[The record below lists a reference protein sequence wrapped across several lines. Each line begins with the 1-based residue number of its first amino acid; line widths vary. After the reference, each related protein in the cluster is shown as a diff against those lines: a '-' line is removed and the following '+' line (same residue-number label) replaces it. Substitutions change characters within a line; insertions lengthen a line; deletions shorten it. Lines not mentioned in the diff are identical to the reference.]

1 MKLYD
6 LCILKTAVNL
16 YSKGTYVI
24 LIDDGLKPIYMA
36 EFWNFE
42 EFNGAEIDTVD
53 EKYIRLAT
61 EFEIK
66 EYQKKFKE
74 YCDRNDKT

>member
-6 LCILKTAVNL
+6 ICILKTGFKL
-16 YSKGTYVI
+16 YSEGTFVI

-42 EFNGAEIDTVD
+42 EFNGAQIDAVD
-53 EKYIRLAT
+53 EKYLRLAS
-61 EFEIK
+61 EAEIQ

-74 YCDRNDKT
+74 YCRKYDKK

>member
-6 LCILKTAVNL
+6 ICILKTGFKL
-16 YSKGTYVI
+16 YSEGTFVI

-42 EFNGAEIDTVD
+42 EFNGAKIDTID
-53 EKYIRLAT
+53 EKYLRLAT
-61 EFEIK
+61 DVEIK
-66 EYQKKFKE
+66 EYQAKFKE
-74 YCDRNDKT
+74 YCNRNNKA

>member
-6 LCILKTAVNL
+6 ICILKTGFKL
-16 YSKGTYVI
+16 YSEGTYVI

-42 EFNGAEIDTVD
+42 EFNGAQIDAVD
-53 EKYIRLAT
+53 EEYLRLAMDV
-61 EFEIK
+61 EIK
-66 EYQKKFKE
+66 EYQVRFKE
-74 YCDRNDKT
+74 YCDRNNNA

>member
-6 LCILKTAVNL
+6 ICILKTAFKL
-16 YSKGTYVI
+16 YSEGTYVI

-42 EFNGAEIDTVD
+42 EFKGAQIDAVD
-53 EKYIRLAT
+53 KEYLRLAT
-61 EFEIK
+61 DVEIK
-66 EYQKKFKE
+66 EYQVRFKE
-74 YCDRNDKT
+74 YCDRNNKA